1 VSARSPRVLPGRPAV
16 CRLDGDE
23 PVRDTD
29 VLLVQEDAL
38 GEALA
43 ALRGAGHDVRS

>member
-1 VSARSPRVLPGRPAV
+1 VSTFDA
-16 CRLDGDE
+16 
-23 PVRDTD
+23 D